1 MIRRGNKWIFI
12 TTCCHYYHA
21 LPIVFTLPIKKKL
34 FSNYQILS
42 AKSRFLALQ
51 SLDILKFSA
60 QSLQT

>member
-12 TTCCHYYHA
+12 TTCYHCYHA

-42 AKSRFLALQ
+42 AKSRFLAFQ
-51 SLDILKFSA
+51 SFNILKLSA
-60 QSLQT
+60 QSL